1 MDKVLGKVFYANQI
15 VIVGF
20 GSIGQALL
28 PFLFKHLDIKPSQIV
43 IFSKA
48 QDGKQL
54 AQEHGIEF
62 NCIAI
67 TRENMKSIL
76 GPRLN
81 SGDFL
86 LNMSY
91 GVSSLELIQFSQKQ
105 QALYLDLATEP
116 WEDLYEDPKLPASKR
131 TNYVLRESVLP
142 LKGLKTKT
150 AVVTH
155 GANPGLVSHFVK
167 QALLNI
173 AEDNDL
179 SIEKPRTPIEWAQLA
194 QSLGI
199 KAIHVAE
206 RDTQISSLSQKPHE
220 FINTWSGV
228 AFIEEL
234 QQPAELGFGTHEKHW
249 PDGFHHELGTQATI
263 YLNSCG
269 ANVKVRSWSPSFG
282 AFHGYLVTHAE
293 SISLTDYLTIKD
305 GNQVIYRPTVH
316 YAYLPCPAAR
326 LSVEELVGAEHRLPT
341 THKLLMDEIEDGFD
355 ELGVLLMG
363 NQKGAYWYGS
373 KLWIHEAR
381 ELISGNNATTVQVAA
396 GAISG
401 MLWAI
406 ENQDKGLV
414 EPDDLDFEYIMN
426 IAKPYLGEVKGYYTD
441 WTPLQNR
448 NVLYHEKLDW
458 DDPWQFLNI
467 KVSQDG

>member
-1 MDKVLGKVFYANQI
+1 MEKVLAKVFYENQI
-15 VIVGF
+15 IIVGF

-28 PFLFKHLDIKPSQIV
+28 PLLFKHLDLKPSQIV
-43 IFSKA
+43 IFSKDK
-48 QDGKQL
+48 DGEQL
-54 AQEHGIEF
+54 AQERGIEF
-62 NCIAI
+62 NCISI
-67 TRENMKSIL
+67 TSDNMKSTL
-76 GPRLN
+76 EPRLN

-91 GVSSLELIQFSQKQ
+91 GVSSLELIQFSQEQ
-105 QALYLDLATEP
+105 QALYLDLSTEP
-116 WEDLYEDPKLPASKR
+116 WEGLYEDPSLPASER
-131 TNYVLRESVLP
+131 TNYILRESILP
-142 LKGLKTKT
+142 LKSKKTKT

-167 QALLNI
+167 QALINI
-173 AEDNDL
+173 AKDNNL
-179 SIEKPRTPIEWAQLA
+179 SIKKPKTSIEWAQLA

-199 KAIHVAE
+199 KVIHVAE
-206 RDTQISSLSQKPHE
+206 RDTQISLLKQKPHE
-220 FINTWSGV
+220 FINTWSSE

-234 QQPAELGFGTHEKHW
+234 KQPAELGFGTHEKHW
-249 PDGFHHELGTQATI
+249 PDGFFHHESGTKAAI
-263 YLNSCG
+263 YLNHCG

-282 AFHGYLVTHAE
+282 AYHGYLITHAE
-293 SISLTDYLTIKD
+293 SISLTDYLTIKND
-305 GNQVIYRPTVH
+305 KQVIYRPTVH

-326 LSVEELVGAEHRLPT
+326 LSIEELVGTEYKLPT

-381 ELISGNNATTVQVAA
+381 KLISNNNATTLQVAA

-401 MLWAI
+401 ILWAI
-406 ENQDKGLV
+406 ANQDRGLV
-414 EPDDLDFEYIMN
+414 EPDDLDFEYILN
-426 IAKPYLGEVKGYYTD
+426 IAAPYLGEIKGYYTD

-448 NVLYHEKLDW
+448 NILYHEKLDW

-467 KVSQDG
+467 RVS